1 MVEEL
6 EFDAYLNISNNKFG
20 IYLFDKINMKNIYQK
35 ETKFNPVNEVIDI
48 KLLILFLEDNIF
60 KIEKLIGRFIKNIIL
75 IIESSRIFDLN
86 IGIKKKDNKK
96 TITKEYLKNTLT
108 EAKDLVKETYQN
120 QKIMHMIVNKYLI
133 DGNHYSEF
141 LTDIKSNHLC
151 LEIQFILIPNN
162 FVIEIDKVLEKYQI
176 KIVRYLSEK
185 YTKNLFIEKNMEFSL
200 MVFKV
205 LNYFNVNEVEVSQK
219 NHKKYG
225 FFERFFQLFS

>member
-75 IIESSRIFDLN
+75 IIESSRIYDLN

-108 EAKDLVKETYQN
+108 EVKDLVKETYQN

-151 LEIQFILIPNN
+151 LEVQFILIPNN

-205 LNYFNVNEVEVSQK
+205 LNYFNVNEVEVTQK

>member
-108 EAKDLVKETYQN
+108 EVKDLVKETYQN

-151 LEIQFILIPNN
+151 LEVQFILIPNN

-205 LNYFNVNEVEVSQK
+205 LNYFNVNEVEVTQK
-219 NHKKYG
+219 NLKKLG

>member
-108 EAKDLVKETYQN
+108 EVKDLVKETYQN

-133 DGNHYSEF
+133 VGNHYSEF
-141 LTDIKSNHLC
+141 LTDIKSNNLC
-151 LEIQFILIPNN
+151 IEVHFILIPNN

-205 LNYFNVNEVEVSQK
+205 LNYFNVNEVEVTQK
-219 NHKKYG
+219 NLKKLG

>member
-108 EAKDLVKETYQN
+108 EVKDLVKETYQN

-151 LEIQFILIPNN
+151 LEVQFILIPNN

-185 YTKNLFIEKNMEFSL
+185 YTKNLFIEKNMEFSQ

-205 LNYFNVNEVEVSQK
+205 LNYFNVNEVEVTQK

>member
-108 EAKDLVKETYQN
+108 EVKDLVKETYQN

-141 LTDIKSNHLC
+141 LTVIKSKHLC
-151 LEIQFILIPNN
+151 LEVQFILIPNN

-176 KIVRYLSEK
+176 KIVRYL
-185 YTKNLFIEKNMEFSL
+185 
-200 MVFKV
+200 
-205 LNYFNVNEVEVSQK
+205 
-219 NHKKYG
+219 KKSKIKIY
-225 FFERFFQLFS
+225 S

>member
-75 IIESSRIFDLN
+75 IIESSRIFDIN

-108 EAKDLVKETYQN
+108 EVKDLVKETYQN

-151 LEIQFILIPNN
+151 LEVQFILIPNN

-185 YTKNLFIEKNMEFSL
+185 YTKNLFIEKNMEFSQ

-205 LNYFNVNEVEVSQK
+205 LNYFNVNEVEVTQK

>member
-35 ETKFNPVNEVIDI
+35 ETKFNPVNEFIDI

-108 EAKDLVKETYQN
+108 EVKDLVKETYQN

-151 LEIQFILIPNN
+151 LEVQFILIPNN

-185 YTKNLFIEKNMEFSL
+185 YTKNLFIEKNMEFSQ

-205 LNYFNVNEVEVSQK
+205 LNYFNVNEVEVTQK

>member
-35 ETKFNPVNEVIDI
+35 ETKFNPVNEFIDI

-108 EAKDLVKETYQN
+108 EVKDLAKETYQN

-151 LEIQFILIPNN
+151 LEVQFILIPNN

-205 LNYFNVNEVEVSQK
+205 LNYFNVNEVEVTQK